1 MTKTSEQ
8 PGALATR
15 PTPFRLKA
23 GLHTHQ
29 HMKTTLL
36 TLIAALSLGVTS
48 AFGHGDVELG
58 PNGGR
63 ILEFS
68 TNETIHGEVTLKDGK
83 FHVAVLDKD
92 MKPVALKDQT
102 LVVTGG
108 DRSKPEKPKVEKS
121 GDHFVFPS
129 LKGDSYLLVVQFKE
143 KPSTKLIT
151 ARFEYDATIC
161 STCKNGEW
169 LCKCGE
175 KKDDKA
181 GKKK

>member
-1 MTKTSEQ
+1 MNTS
-8 PGALATR
+8 
-15 PTPFRLKA
+15 
-23 GLHTHQ
+23 
-29 HMKTTLL
+29 LL
-36 TLIAALSLGVTS
+36 TIAAALLLSVISTF
-48 AFGHGDVELG
+48 AHGDVELG

-68 TNETIHGEVTLKDGK
+68 TNETLHGEVTLKDGK
-83 FHVAVLDKD
+83 FHVAVLDKE
-92 MKPVALKDQT
+92 MKPVALKEQV

-108 DRSKPEKPKVEKS
+108 DRSNPEKPKVEKS
-121 GDHFVFPS
+121 GDHFVFPA

-143 KPSTKLIT
+143 KPSTKFIT

-161 STCKNGEW
+161 SACKNAEW
-169 LCKCGE
+169 LCKCGD